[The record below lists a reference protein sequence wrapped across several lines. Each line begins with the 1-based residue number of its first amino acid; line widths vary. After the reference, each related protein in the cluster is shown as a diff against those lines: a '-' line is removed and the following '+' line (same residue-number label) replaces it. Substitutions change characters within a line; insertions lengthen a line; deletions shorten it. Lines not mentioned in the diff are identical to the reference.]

1 MYKFQKDW
9 VMWCIDKLEKHN
21 WCILA
26 DSVWLWKTFEALA
39 VIKYYEL
46 RNDRVL
52 VLAPKKLRD
61 NWNIYR
67 INDKRNILSWDRFWY
82 DILNHTD
89 LWREKWYSWDINLE
103 TINWWNYDLI
113 VIDESHNFR
122 NNDPRKDRVTRYQKL
137 MNDIIKSWVKTKVLM
152 LSATPINN
160 RMNDL
165 KNQIWFITEWNDS
178 ALLNVWID
186 NISITLKKAQTIF
199 NKWMDL
205 SDDERTLENL
215 LSSFNIDYFKL
226 LDTLTIARSRK
237 HIEKYYNISEI
248 WKFPTRLKPRN
259 IKSDIDIQDEFPSL
273 SDINRKIKRL
283 NLSVYSLLEY
293 VRFDKKRE
301 YEEIYN
307 ISVKWWQSVFK
318 QSDRE
323 KSLINL
329 MRVNILKRLESSVYS
344 FDITLSNILKQID
357 NTLERIYQFETTHS
371 NNNFDLDLTENDLL
385 EENDDTIWDKV
396 QVKLEDMDLL
406 RWKQDLEDDKDLL
419 NDMIKEA
426 RKITVNRD
434 AKLQDLKKLIK
445 EKITNP
451 INRDNKKFII
461 FSSFADTAK
470 YLYENIS
477 VYVKK
482 EFSLESALITWS
494 WNNKVTTKNISTD
507 LSSVLIN
514 FSPIS
519 KEKEKIYPNIKEDID
534 ILIATDCISEWQNLQ
549 DCDFL
554 VNYDIHWNP
563 VRIIQ
568 RFWRIDRIWSKN
580 DSIQLVNF
588 WPNVELDEYI
598 NLEARVRWRMV
609 LLDSSATWEDNV
621 IEINSSK
628 EMNDLQYRKKQ
639 LEQIQNEVVDIE
651 DLSNWVTITDL
662 TMNDFKM
669 DLSEYLKENKEIL
682 EKSST
687 WVYALT
693 KNMWDL
699 EWSESWI
706 IFTLKQIK
714 SSEVKSTEQNALHPY
729 YIVYIKDNWEIQFSY
744 LQAKKTLDIFK
755 KLCTWN
761 KEVFYDLVD
770 LFDEETRGWK
780 NMKDYSTKLE
790 EVISDIV
797 WNKKE
802 KEIESIFTLWESSLA
817 TNKLVGLDDFELISF
832 LIIE

>member
-1 MYKFQKDW
+1 
-9 VMWCIDKLEKHN
+9 
-21 WCILA
+21 
-26 DSVWLWKTFEALA
+26 
-39 VIKYYEL
+39 
-46 RNDRVL
+46 
-52 VLAPKKLRD
+52 
-61 NWNIYR
+61 
-67 INDKRNILSWDRFWY
+67 
-82 DILNHTD
+82 
-89 LWREKWYSWDINLE
+89 
-103 TINWWNYDLI
+103 
-113 VIDESHNFR
+113 
-122 NNDPRKDRVTRYQKL
+122 
-137 MNDIIKSWVKTKVLM
+137 
-152 LSATPINN
+152 
-160 RMNDL
+160 
-165 KNQIWFITEWNDS
+165 
-178 ALLNVWID
+178 
-186 NISITLKKAQTIF
+186 
-199 NKWMDL
+199 
-205 SDDERTLENL
+205 
-215 LSSFNIDYFKL
+215 
-226 LDTLTIARSRK
+226 
-237 HIEKYYNISEI
+237 
-248 WKFPTRLKPRN
+248 
-259 IKSDIDIQDEFPSL
+259 
-273 SDINRKIKRL
+273 
-283 NLSVYSLLEY
+283 
-293 VRFDKKRE
+293 
-301 YEEIYN
+301 
-307 ISVKWWQSVFK
+307 
-318 QSDRE
+318 
-323 KSLINL
+323 
-329 MRVNILKRLESSVYS
+329 
-344 FDITLSNILKQID
+344 
-357 NTLERIYQFETTHS
+357 
-371 NNNFDLDLTENDLL
+371 
-385 EENDDTIWDKV
+385 
-396 QVKLEDMDLL
+396 
-406 RWKQDLEDDKDLL
+406 
-419 NDMIKEA
+419 
-426 RKITVNRD
+426 
-434 AKLQDLKKLIK
+434 
-445 EKITNP
+445 
-451 INRDNKKFII
+451 
-461 FSSFADTAK
+461 
-470 YLYENIS
+470 
-477 VYVKK
+477 
-482 EFSLESALITWS
+482 
-494 WNNKVTTKNISTD
+494 
-507 LSSVLIN
+507 
-514 FSPIS
+514 
-519 KEKEKIYPNIKEDID
+519 
-534 ILIATDCISEWQNLQ
+534 
-549 DCDFL
+549 L

-662 TMNDFKM
+662 TMSDFKM

>member
-1 MYKFQKDW
+1 
-9 VMWCIDKLEKHN
+9 
-21 WCILA
+21 
-26 DSVWLWKTFEALA
+26 
-39 VIKYYEL
+39 
-46 RNDRVL
+46 
-52 VLAPKKLRD
+52 
-61 NWNIYR
+61 
-67 INDKRNILSWDRFWY
+67 
-82 DILNHTD
+82 
-89 LWREKWYSWDINLE
+89 
-103 TINWWNYDLI
+103 
-113 VIDESHNFR
+113 
-122 NNDPRKDRVTRYQKL
+122 
-137 MNDIIKSWVKTKVLM
+137 
-152 LSATPINN
+152 
-160 RMNDL
+160 
-165 KNQIWFITEWNDS
+165 
-178 ALLNVWID
+178 
-186 NISITLKKAQTIF
+186 
-199 NKWMDL
+199 
-205 SDDERTLENL
+205 
-215 LSSFNIDYFKL
+215 
-226 LDTLTIARSRK
+226 
-237 HIEKYYNISEI
+237 
-248 WKFPTRLKPRN
+248 
-259 IKSDIDIQDEFPSL
+259 
-273 SDINRKIKRL
+273 
-283 NLSVYSLLEY
+283 
-293 VRFDKKRE
+293 
-301 YEEIYN
+301 
-307 ISVKWWQSVFK
+307 
-318 QSDRE
+318 
-323 KSLINL
+323 
-329 MRVNILKRLESSVYS
+329 
-344 FDITLSNILKQID
+344 
-357 NTLERIYQFETTHS
+357 
-371 NNNFDLDLTENDLL
+371 
-385 EENDDTIWDKV
+385 
-396 QVKLEDMDLL
+396 
-406 RWKQDLEDDKDLL
+406 
-419 NDMIKEA
+419 
-426 RKITVNRD
+426 
-434 AKLQDLKKLIK
+434 
-445 EKITNP
+445 
-451 INRDNKKFII
+451 
-461 FSSFADTAK
+461 
-470 YLYENIS
+470 
-477 VYVKK
+477 
-482 EFSLESALITWS
+482 
-494 WNNKVTTKNISTD
+494 
-507 LSSVLIN
+507 
-514 FSPIS
+514 
-519 KEKEKIYPNIKEDID
+519 
-534 ILIATDCISEWQNLQ
+534 
-549 DCDFL
+549 L